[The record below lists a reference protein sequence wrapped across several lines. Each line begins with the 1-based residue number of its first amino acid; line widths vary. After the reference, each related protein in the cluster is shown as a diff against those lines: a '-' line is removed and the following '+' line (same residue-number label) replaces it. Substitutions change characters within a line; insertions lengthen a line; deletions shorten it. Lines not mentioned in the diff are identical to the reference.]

1 MNTIE
6 FFLLHH
12 NRLHFEASGIH
23 DRISDLTDEEIRC
36 CPYNMNSIAWLLWH
50 IARCED
56 VGINRLVADQS
67 QVIDESDWQTQL
79 HLIRRDIG
87 TGMTATEV
95 AELSERIDVN
105 VLRKY
110 CSAVARKTQLTI
122 REHDQ
127 KDLEKIPS
135 TLYLHQVLFN
145 EEVIGKKDQWVADVY
160 SNKTKGWFLGHLGL
174 THGKGHLGQI
184 LIIRKLQGLGSGGR

>member
-12 NRLHFEASGIH
+12 HRLHFEVSGIH
-23 DRISDLTDEEIRC
+23 DRIKGLTDEEIKC

-56 VGINRLVADQS
+56 MGINRLVSEQS
-67 QVIDESDWQTQL
+67 QVLDESDWQNRL
-79 HLIRRDIG
+79 NLARRDIG
-87 TGMTATEV
+87 TGMTAEEV
-95 AELSERIDVN
+95 AELSECIDIGA
-105 VLRKY
+105 LREY
-110 CSAVARKTQLTI
+110 CIAVARKTQLVI
-122 REHDQ
+122 EEIDQ
-127 KDLEKIPS
+127 KELAKIPS
-135 TLYLHQVLFN
+135 NIYLHNVLFD
-145 EEVIGKKDQWVADVY
+145 EGVIGKNDEWVADVY